1 MQMKWKSILL
11 RIWQIALLILIGIC
25 FVTLT
30 DSAVAASRAE
40 ETQETLSKVGSSGT
54 EVRSIQQKLTNL
66 GYNPGPIDGV
76 YGSATLRAV
85 KQFQTDHGLTADGIA
100 GVKTLQALGLT
111 GGTVAE
117 SRNDDAELLARVIS
131 AEARGESYTG
141 QVAVGAVILN
151 RVSHPSFPNT
161 VAGVVYQPGA
171 FTCMTDGQI
180 NQPIADSARQAAQDA
195 LNGWD
200 PTGGAIYY
208 YNPAKTSNAWM
219 RSLPVLTT
227 IGAHIFCSEKK

>member
-1 MQMKWKSILL
+1 MHTKWRSRFL
-11 RIWQIALLILIGIC
+11 RAWQVGVLILIGLC
-25 FVTLT
+25 FLTLT
-30 DSAVAASRAE
+30 TPAAQTQAV
-40 ETQETLSKVGSSGT
+40 LSQVGSRGD
-54 EVRSIQQKLTNL
+54 EVRAVQQKLKTL
-66 GYNPGPIDGV
+66 GYDPGTADGI
-76 YGSATLRAV
+76 YGTATARAV
-85 KQFQTDHGLTADGIA
+85 KQFQSDHGLTADGIA
-100 GVKTLQALGLT
+100 GVRTLQALGLS

-117 SRNDDAELLARVIS
+117 SRNDDAALLARVIS

-151 RVSHPSFPNT
+151 RVAHPSFPNT
-161 VAGVVYQPGA
+161 IAGVVYQPGA

-180 NQPIADSARQAAQDA
+180 HQPLADSAVRAAQDA

-219 RSLPVLTT
+219 RSLPVITT
-227 IGAHIFCSEKK
+227 IGGHVFCSEKSG